1 MFSSAHRETHIVRL
15 SAELA
20 EKRVEAHRL
29 HSEYHQVASS
39 AQPATEL
46 TAAVAKVEPDR
57 RERFF
62 GEFLRSLILRD
73 RPDDVRLLIL
83 SKPFLLQFADVHRGM
98 TGRQYAASLDRTEV
112 LRVLD
117 EAEGAI
123 EQK

>member
-1 MFSSAHRETHIVRL
+1 MFSSTTRAVHVEHLRDL
-15 SAELA
+15 LA
-20 EKRVEAHRL
+20 TQQEEARRL

-62 GEFLRSLILRD
+62 GEYLRSLILRD
-73 RPDDVRLLIL
+73 RPEDVRLLIL

-98 TGRQYAASLDRTEV
+98 SARAYAASLCRTDV
-112 LRVLD
+112 LQVLD